1 MVRSSAVKD
10 VFFAKASP
18 RRCAQSFVSSLSLVI
33 ERVTLSF
40 LASLT
45 LRNNDV
51 SETGLSTGTSMAL
64 HDSSGTTSKS
74 RGSRTLSRTFM
85 PFPDSPRRTVS
96 VPDVNSPQISTVRE
110 DSAFCRFT
118 FVAKQLATTSVNLP
132 CTLKVRLVRGARAK
146 TSQRASAP
154 SQLS

>member
-10 VFFAKASP
+10 VFSAKASP
-18 RRCAQSFVSSLSLVI
+18 RRCAQSFVSSLLLVI

-40 LASLT
+40 LVSLN

-74 RGSRTLSRTFM
+74 CTLSRTFM

-146 TSQRASAP
+146 TSHRASAP